1 MKYKH
6 IIFALWAATL
16 LVSPLAV
23 KAASWSKTPCRTV
36 ITDWSYSG
44 KYGNGVPMAAADY
57 LSARGFGAAIGSM
70 STINLRSYVA
80 AECRQHPQETV
91 GAAIERLLHT
101 PTSKLP
107 HIPIGGA

>member
-1 MKYKH
+1 MKKLVTTVLLGTA
-6 IIFALWAATL
+6 FLAA
-16 LVSPLAV
+16 AV
-23 KAASWSKTPCRTV
+23 AQAASWSKVSCRTV

-80 AECRQHPQETV
+80 AECRLHPHETV

-107 HIPIGGA
+107 NIPTGGA

>member
-1 MKYKH
+1 MRKLVT
-6 IIFALWAATL
+6 ALLLGTAFLAA
-16 LVSPLAV
+16 P
-23 KAASWSKTPCRTV
+23 AARAAPWSKLSCRIV
-36 ITDWSYSG
+36 IADWSYSG
-44 KYGNGVPMAAADY
+44 KYGAAVPMAAADY

-80 AECRQHPQETV
+80 AECRLHPHETV

-107 HIPIGGA
+107 NIPIGGA